1 MATLAQPRAYTAQ
14 RTAHHGAAQVRT
26 EPARRDLTGLA
37 TRILIVAVVVLTAWQ
52 GWLHFTA
59 PPPAPAKAT
68 VPAET
73 ITGVQITLG
82 QAALALRDFGK
93 GGLLS
98 DRFDF
103 EQGMSRVRRSVEALE
118 GSASEDDEHQ
128 ALARSKS
135 VLERLVKIEK
145 EHIARLD
152 AGGGAMGAE
161 RLAEI
166 STLRDSSAQALTEFR
181 EAGARRVV
189 VAEPDPMSR
198 MLRGAAGA
206 AAGLLSLCIAAITLW
221 SKLFPV

>member
-1 MATLAQPRAYTAQ
+1 MATLAHPRVQAAERMSRY
-14 RTAHHGAAQVRT
+14 GAAAVRRD
-26 EPARRDLTGLA
+26 PARRGLIGLV
-37 TRILIVAVVVLTAWQ
+37 TRILIVAVVLLTAWQ

-59 PPPAPAKAT
+59 EAPAPAKVA

-73 ITGVQITLG
+73 IAGIQITLG
-82 QAALALRDFGK
+82 QATLALRDFGN

-118 GSASEDDEHQ
+118 GSTTEADERQ

-135 VLERLVKIEK
+135 VLERLAKIEK
-145 EHIARLD
+145 EHIGRLD
-152 AGGGAMGAE
+152 AGGGAMTAD
-161 RLAEI
+161 RLAEV
-166 STLRDSSAQALTEFR
+166 SSLRDAGALALTEFR
-181 EAGARRVV
+181 EAGARRVA
-189 VAEPDPMSR
+189 VAEPDPVSR

-221 SKLFPV
+221 SKLFPA